1 MKKIFSIGLLCC
13 VIFLINS
20 VNCFASSDF
29 VVTDKSDGLTEYKA
43 GDVNQSGEVDLA
55 DLILILKVMSGVLTD
70 QTIHV
75 SADVN
80 GDNKIGLREAV
91 YILQSVSN
99 ISADSEATQIVLNGN
114 SITVDGPGATADSSK
129 VTITSAGTYSLSGS
143 LADGQVIVN
152 TEDEEDV
159 RLILNGADIRN
170 SASAPVY
177 VINAEKTVIVLAD
190 NTENYLTDGK
200 SYIFEDPDED
210 EPNAAVF
217 SNDDL
222 TFSGTGSLTVDGNF
236 NDGIASKDDLKIKS
250 GNITVNSEDDGIRGK
265 DSLIV
270 KAGNI
275 TVNAE
280 GDGLKSDNDEDAEK
294 GYISVEGGVIN
305 ITSGGDAVQA
315 ETSVAITGGEIMLTS
330 GGGSN
335 SSFDEDTSAKGI
347 RGGVSIIV
355 DSGAFTINSADDAI
369 YSDENLTINGGD
381 FVISSGDDGIHADS
395 LVEINGGNINITKS
409 YEGIESAVV
418 KINNGD
424 IRIISSDDGLNVAG
438 GSDGSGTN
446 GKPGQGNFD
455 SSGDYY
461 LSVNGGSVVINADGD
476 GVDVN
481 GSIEMTDGVVIVNGP
496 TDDRN
501 GALDC
506 DGSFTVTGGFLA
518 AAGSSRMAQAP
529 DSSSTQYSV
538 LLLLRSPQQAGSL
551 IHIQTSDGK
560 GILTFEPAKEYQS
573 VAFSSPELLK
583 GSSYDVYYGG
593 SSTGTVNNSLYLD
606 ETYTPGTRYTGFT
619 VSDIV
624 TRIE

>member
-1 MKKIFSIGLLCC
+1 MKKIFSVGLLCC
-13 VIFLINS
+13 VIFLINF

-29 VVTDKSDGLTEYKA
+29 AVTDKSDGLTEYKA
-43 GDVNQSGEVDLA
+43 GDVNQSGEVDLV

-91 YILQSVSN
+91 YILQSVSD
-99 ISADSEATQIVLNGN
+99 ISADSEATLIVLNGN
-114 SITVDGPGATADSSK
+114 SISVDGPGATADNSK
-129 VTITSAGTYSLSGS
+129 VTVTSAGTYSLSGS

-159 RLILNGADIRN
+159 RLILNGVDIRN

-177 VINAEKTVIVLAD
+177 VVNAEKTVIVLAD
-190 NTENYLTDGK
+190 DTENYLTDGK
-200 SYIFEDPDED
+200 SYIFEDPEKN

-236 NDGIASKDDLKIKS
+236 NDGIASEDDLKIKS
-250 GNITVNSEDDGIRGK
+250 GTIIVNSEDDGIRGK

-275 TVNAE
+275 TVNAK

-294 GYISVEGGVIN
+294 GYISVEDGVIN

-315 ETSVAITGGEIMLTS
+315 ETSVAVTGGEIMLTS

-335 SSFDEDTSAKGI
+335 SSIDEDTSAKGI

-355 DSGAFTINSADDAI
+355 DSGAFTIDSADDAI
-369 YSDENLTINGGD
+369 YSDENLTINGGT

-395 LVEINGGNINITKS
+395 LLEINGGNINITKS
-409 YEGIESAVV
+409 YEGIESEVV

-424 IRIISSDDGLNVAG
+424 IRIVSSDDGLNVAG

-446 GKPGQGNFD
+446 RKPGD
-455 SSGDYY
+455 VDPSGDYY
-461 LSVNGGSVVINADGD
+461 LYVNGGSVVINAGGD

-538 LLLLRSPQQAGSL
+538 LLLLGSPQQAGSL

-573 VAFSSPELLK
+573 VAFSSPELIK

-593 SSTGTVNNSLYLD
+593 SSTGVADNSLYQD
-606 ETYTPGTRYTGFT
+606 EIYTPGTRYASFT

-624 TRIE
+624 TRVE